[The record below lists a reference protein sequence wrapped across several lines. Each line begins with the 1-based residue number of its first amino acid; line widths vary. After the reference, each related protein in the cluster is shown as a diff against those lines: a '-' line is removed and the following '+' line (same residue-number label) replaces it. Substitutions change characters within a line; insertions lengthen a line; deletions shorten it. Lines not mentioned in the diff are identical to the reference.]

1 MNDRN
6 SSKSTKMQT
15 CFMPKMGFQRKS
27 SFYTLCLVGECNFI
41 SSFCL
46 SSFATIAPS
55 AFIYFW
61 VFWSSFVTI
70 FGGLLVIE
78 KKKSPGRSLA
88 LKVVKM
94 TWSLTSSTYSNSL
107 LKCATYYCRDS
118 TSACW
123 MLRRWPV
130 GFFCLCPQWND
141 EQNPCL
147 IVQKLQ

>member
-15 CFMPKMGFQRKS
+15 CLMLKMGFQRKS
-27 SFYTLCLVGECNFI
+27 SFYTPCLVGECNFI
-41 SSFCL
+41 SSFRL
-46 SSFATIAPS
+46 SSFATIAPF

-61 VFWSSFVTI
+61 AFWSSFATI

-78 KKKSPGRSLA
+78 KKKSPSRSLA

-94 TWSLTSSTYSNSL
+94 TWSSTSSTCSNSL
-107 LKCATYYCRDS
+107 LKRATYCRRDS
-118 TSACW
+118 PSAYW

-130 GFFCLCPQWND
+130 GFFYLCPQWND
-141 EQNPCL
+141 EQNPCW
-147 IVQKLQ
+147 IVQKL